1 MFRNMRIS
9 GKLYCGFC
17 LVLLVFVVA
26 VAFVWLRISA
36 TQENSLL
43 LRRVTDV
50 FSLVSKLD
58 NSLSLARYN
67 MRGYHFSEKPE
78 DLKRAREN
86 LAVLSSL
93 IEEGNRMYAA
103 DSRLTVL
110 QQLSGIA
117 SQQGEYLKN
126 VESVVSLMEEKQRT
140 LQALSATANAFLNS
154 VHEMVEIQCRFGQ
167 GEAAAGKADE
177 VLRRVNR
184 VREGENLATRAEEIR
199 RTYALAMLQQDAKG
213 IEKVLPMMDSLE
225 ERVEQLLKDTRT
237 EVVRKALSASITQ
250 LEAFSGKVRELVSAY
265 VRLAE
270 LDEARYA
277 TGTEMSETL
286 DKMLEMAQEQ
296 VQKVSA
302 SSESSLGTAVW
313 TLLILTGTAVLI
325 GLVIA
330 LLISRMI
337 TTPLSRLVDIS
348 RRAGQGDLT
357 LTRSDLE
364 YESRDEL
371 GMLSD
376 ALMDMVEAQRIA
388 ISGAI
393 DAALQSAE
401 SAEATL
407 DSANRSKA
415 FVQDVKSSVESVV
428 ALAEANSSS
437 LEASNAGTEEMS
449 AASMTSAQAATDCAE
464 FISQTTVI
472 SGNAVEMVQ
481 GTIQNMELLQ
491 KKTQESGEKLQ
502 GLVDSVGKIGEFV
515 GVITSIADQTNLLAL
530 NAAIEAARAG
540 EAGRGFAVVAESV
553 RKLAEESGRAASN
566 VRGLIETLQ
575 NGAEETMASSVES
588 SELVTATV
596 KQADEA
602 KSELASAMAQIDK
615 ANDRIQN
622 IAAVAE
628 EQAASSREI
637 ANGIDGATKG
647 TVEMLQNME
656 KIQIATNE
664 TAKLS
669 DGLAREAGDLAAL
682 ADKLKDSL
690 SRFKVSKDAKTASP
704 RALKDSRVR

>member
-9 GKLYCGFC
+9 GKLFCGFC

-26 VAFVWLRISA
+26 VAFAWLRISA

-50 FSLVSKLD
+50 FNLVSKLD
-58 NSLSLARYN
+58 DSVSLTLYN
-67 MRGYHFSEKPE
+67 MRGYQFSEKPE
-78 DLKRAREN
+78 DLKSAREN
-86 LAVLSSL
+86 LAALSSL
-93 IEEGNRMYAA
+93 IDEGNRMYAT
-103 DSRLTVL
+103 DSRLSVL
-110 QQLSGIA
+110 QQLSKIA
-117 SQQGEYLKN
+117 SQEGEYLKN
-126 VESVVSLMEEKQRT
+126 VENVVSLMEEKQRIIA
-140 LQALSATANAFLNS
+140 ALTETAGAFVNS
-154 VHEMVEIQCRFGQ
+154 VHEMVEIQCRFAQ

-184 VREGENLATRAEEIR
+184 VREGEKLATLAEEIR
-199 RTYALAMLQQDAKG
+199 RTYAVAMLRQDAEG
-213 IEKVLPMMDSLE
+213 IEKVLPMVDSLE
-225 ERVEQLLKDTRT
+225 ETVEQLLKDTRT
-237 EVVRKALSASITQ
+237 EEVRKALSASITQ
-250 LEAFSGKVRELVSAY
+250 LKAFSGKVRELVSAY

-270 LDEARYA
+270 LDKVRYA
-277 TGTEMSETL
+277 SGTEMSETL

-296 VQKVSA
+296 VQTVSA

-313 TLLILTGTAVLI
+313 TLLLLTGVAVLI
-325 GLVIA
+325 GLLIA
-330 LLISRMI
+330 LLISKMI
-337 TTPLSRLVDIS
+337 TTPLSRLVAIS

-357 LTRSDLE
+357 LTRSDLD

-371 GMLSD
+371 GMLSE
-376 ALMDMVEAQRIA
+376 ALMDMVEAQRVA

-393 DAALQSAE
+393 DAALKSAE

-437 LEASNAGTEEMS
+437 LEESNAGTEEMS

-472 SGNAVEMVQ
+472 SGKAVEMVQ
-481 GTIQNMELLQ
+481 GTIRNMELLQ

-566 VRGLIETLQ
+566 VKGLIETLQ
-575 NGAEETMASSVES
+575 NGAEETMTSSVES
-588 SELVTATV
+588 SELVTETV

-602 KSELASAMAQIDK
+602 KSELGSAMAQIDK

-637 ANGIDGATKG
+637 ATGIDGATKG

-656 KIQIATNE
+656 KIQTATTE

-669 DGLAREAGDLAAL
+669 DGLAQEAGDLAAL
-682 ADKLKDSL
+682 AEKLKDSL
-690 SRFKVSKDAKTASP
+690 SRFKVSKDEKTASP
-704 RALKDSRVR
+704 RALKDSRGR